1 VFKNLMSD
9 REEGSGD
16 WVDPASPEEQGLEP
30 NFEKDLVAIKTL
42 VQSVAEQCQGNTEKL
57 LCLLRLLESQ
67 HRQIREEKFL
77 TALPSNRQALY
88 SLLRNIEREGGWPYI
103 PGISLRILLQYLD
116 EQAAME
122 GPRSR

>member
-1 VFKNLMSD
+1 VFNKLMSD

-16 WVDPASPEEQGLEP
+16 WVDPVSPQEQGLEP
-30 NFEKDLVAIKTL
+30 DLEKDLLAIATL
-42 VQSVAEQCQGNTEKL
+42 VQAVAEQCQGNTEKL

-103 PGISLRILLQYLD
+103 PGISLRILLQHLD
-116 EQAAME
+116 EQAAMN